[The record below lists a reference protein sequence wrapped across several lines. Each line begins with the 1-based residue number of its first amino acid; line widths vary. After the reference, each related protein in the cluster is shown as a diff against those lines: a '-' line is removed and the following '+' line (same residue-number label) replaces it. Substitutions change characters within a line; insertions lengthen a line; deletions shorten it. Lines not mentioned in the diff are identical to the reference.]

1 VISIFR
7 FFWCIFTDPLLR
19 PVHFPVQYVTLPKL
33 HCSLRA
39 FLLWLCHWPII
50 HSWEWWRSGRAQGQR
65 PPYSY
70 SAGQPKPAL
79 HPKFSENPDMLNYR
93 QLRKNFKNNFSG
105 NSADNPFKSLQ
116 YLLFYSHF
124 IGQSKIVDWNPVAEG
139 CLIRLGNIPNSGS
152 NHNNDFL
159 YDLMSNQK
167 P

>member
-1 VISIFR
+1 MISIFR

-70 SAGQPKPAL
+70 KHRCEAAVRRASWGETQHAGDSKTKVYSLSMCRMMIRCAIVG
-79 HPKFSENPDMLNYR
+79 DVDAMIMMLWR
-93 QLRKNFKNNFSG
+93 ERERS
-105 NSADNPFKSLQ
+105 
-116 YLLFYSHF
+116 
-124 IGQSKIVDWNPVAEG
+124 
-139 CLIRLGNIPNSGS
+139 
-152 NHNNDFL
+152 
-159 YDLMSNQK
+159 
-167 P
+167 